1 MSGWSGE
8 PWTFRVWLASSSVG
22 CAPDNACFCAQ
33 NERIWWLD
41 AVVAL
46 VVTMALA
53 IYSIPV
59 LVRNRWWRRD
69 FWKPYVGA

>member
-1 MSGWSGE
+1 ML
-8 PWTFRVWLASSSVG
+8 TN
-22 CAPDNACFCAQ
+22 CARQCAQ
-33 NERIWWLD
+33 NEKIWWLD

-59 LVRNRWWRRD
+59 LVKHRWWRRE